1 VTLEILSV
9 HNNRVK
15 QWAALQDRKHRDR
28 ENKYLI
34 EGVHLVQEA
43 LTYSVPM
50 ETLIFSLDRG
60 VPDDITQHL
69 QDGVELIGVSE
80 AVLAKICDTVSP
92 QAVVAVMHKSKTE
105 MKDILD
111 HHRSLVMVIDGIQD
125 PGNLGTIIRS
135 ADAVGASAVVLG
147 RGTVDLLNP
156 KTIRATMGSIYH
168 LPIAECDL
176 NSILPLAKLQ
186 GVQVVST
193 HVEQAVSCY
202 DADFT
207 KDTWIIV
214 GNEGQGV
221 SVNIAHYAD
230 LFLNIPMPGK
240 AESLNVAMA
249 STVLLFEAMRQ
260 RRAGRGGLGK

>member
-1 VTLEILSV
+1 MTLEILSV

-15 QWAALQDRKHRDR
+15 QWVALQDRKHRDR
-28 ENKYLI
+28 ENKYII

-43 LTYSVPM
+43 LMYSVPM
-50 ETLIFSLDRG
+50 ETLIFSLERG
-60 VPDDITQHL
+60 LPEDISLHVPL
-69 QDGVELIGVSE
+69 GLELIGVSE
-80 AVLAKICDTVSP
+80 AVLVKICDTVSP
-92 QAVVAVMHKSKTE
+92 QAVVAVVQKSKIDAE
-105 MKDILD
+105 GILNY
-111 HHRSLVMVIDGIQD
+111 HRSLVMVIDGIQD

-135 ADAVGASAVVLG
+135 ADAVGASAVLLG
-147 RGTVDLLNP
+147 RGTVDLYNA

-176 NSILPLAKLQ
+176 LTILPIAKLQ
-186 GVQVVST
+186 DVQVVST
-193 HVEQAVSCY
+193 RLEQAVSCY

-207 KDTWIIV
+207 RDTWIVV

-221 SVNIAHYAD
+221 SARIAQYAD
-230 LFLNIPMPGK
+230 QFLNIPMPGK

-260 RRAGRGGLGK
+260 RMHMGN

>member
-9 HNNRVK
+9 HNHRVK
-15 QWAALQDRKHRDR
+15 QWATLQDRKYRDR
-28 ENKYLI
+28 EHKYLI
-34 EGVHLVQEA
+34 EGIHLVQEA
-43 LTYSVPM
+43 LMYSVPM

-60 VPDDITQHL
+60 LPADIIPLL
-69 QDGVELIGVSE
+69 QSNIELIGVSE

-92 QAVVAVMHKSKTE
+92 QAVVAVMRKGMTE
-105 MKDILD
+105 VSDILD
-111 HHRSLVMVIDGIQD
+111 HHRSLVIVIDGIQD

-147 RGTVDLLNP
+147 KGTVDLYNA
-156 KTIRATMGSIYH
+156 KTIRSTMGSMFH
-168 LPIAECDL
+168 LSIAECDL
-176 NSILPLAKLQ
+176 NTIIPLAKLR

-193 HVEQAVSCY
+193 RIEQAVSCY

-207 KDTWIIV
+207 KDTWMIV

-221 SVNIAHYAD
+221 SANIAQYAQ
-230 LFLNIPMPGK
+230 LFVNIPMPGK

-260 RRAGRGGLGK
+260 RQNLK

>member
-1 VTLEILSV
+1 MDILSV

-15 QWAALQDRKHRDR
+15 QWAALRDRKYRDR
-28 ENKYLI
+28 ENKYII
-34 EGVHLVQEA
+34 EGIHLVQEA

-60 VPDDITQHL
+60 LPDDVSQHL
-69 QDGVELIGVSE
+69 QAGVELIGVSE
-80 AVLAKICDTVSP
+80 AVLAKICDTISP
-92 QAVVAVMHKSKTE
+92 QAVVAIMHKSKTE
-105 MKDILD
+105 VKDILD

-135 ADAVGASAVVLG
+135 ADAVGASAVLLG
-147 RGTVDLLNP
+147 KGTVDLYNA
-156 KTIRATMGSIYH
+156 KTIRATMGSMYH
-168 LPIAECDL
+168 LAIAECDL
-176 NSILPLAKLQ
+176 NAILPLAKLQ
-186 GVQVVST
+186 GVQVMST
-193 HVEQAVSCY
+193 RIEQSVSCY

-221 SVNIAHYAD
+221 SRNIAQYAD
-230 LFLNIPMPGK
+230 LFLHIPMLGK

-260 RRAGRGGLGK
+260 RRVHKGVLVE

>member
-1 VTLEILSV
+1 MTVEILSV

-15 QWAALQDRKHRDR
+15 QWSALQDRKHRDR
-28 ENKYLI
+28 ENKYMI
-34 EGVHLVQEA
+34 EGVHLVLEA
-43 LTYSVPM
+43 LTHSVPM

-60 VPDDITQHL
+60 IPDDITQHL
-69 QDGVELIGVSE
+69 RLGVELIGVSE
-80 AVLAKICDTVSP
+80 AVLSKICDTVSP
-92 QAVVAVMHKSKTE
+92 QAVVAVIHKSKTE
-105 MKDILD
+105 ARDIVN

-135 ADAVGASAVVLG
+135 ADAVGASAVLLG
-147 RGTVDLLNP
+147 SGTVDLYNA
-156 KTIRATMGSIYH
+156 KTIRATMGSMYH
-168 LPIAECDL
+168 LAIAECDL
-176 NSILPLAKLQ
+176 NTILPLAKLQ
-186 GVQVVST
+186 GVQIVST
-193 HVEQAVSCY
+193 RIEHALSFY
-202 DADFT
+202 NADFT

-221 SVNIAHYAD
+221 STNVAQYAD

-260 RRAGRGGLGK
+260 RRTLS